1 MSAAER
7 WDPAR
12 VRRPT
17 RLSGAVAVGAGLVAV
32 SAGGFYSWIALAA
45 GALGLLLVVVGL
57 ARAAPV
63 VVSLGAV
70 GLLACGLAAGVRG
83 APAWA
88 TLTSVA
94 ATVLAW
100 DAGRTAISV
109 GRQLGREADTRRLE
123 LVHAGAS
130 AAVAAVT
137 AGVGYGLFRV
147 ATGGQPVAALV
158 LFLLAAVLL
167 VEAIR

>member
-1 MSAAER
+1 MTTGER

-12 VRRPT
+12 AHRPA
-17 RLSGAVAVGAGLVAV
+17 RFSGAVAVGAGLVAV
-32 SAGGFYSWIALAA
+32 ATGGFYSWLALLA
-45 GALGLLLVVVGL
+45 GALGLLLLFAGL
-57 ARAAPV
+57 ARAAPL

-70 GLLACGLAAGVRG
+70 GLLAGGLAAGVRG

-88 TLTSVA
+88 TLASVA

-100 DAGRTAISV
+100 DVGRTAISV
-109 GRQLGREADTRRLE
+109 GRQLGRDADTRRLE
-123 LVHAGAS
+123 LVHATAS
-130 AAVAAVT
+130 GGVAAVT

-147 ATGGQPVAALV
+147 AAGGQPVTALV